1 MRPSWHRPGAAPTP
15 LASAR
20 VVASSRLDDVARR
33 IAAIDPALGQVID
46 AHGPRRLPPRPRV
59 GDRFETLAHSI
70 THQQLAGRAAA
81 TIWSR
86 VRATVPGDFTP
97 EAVVAVAPEA
107 LAAAGLSG
115 AKRAALT
122 DLAHHV
128 LDGRV
133 RLDRLGHATD
143 AEVVA
148 ELVQVRGIGP
158 WTAEMFLMFT
168 LRRPDV
174 WPIGDLG
181 VRTGWA
187 RAHGLDEAPDARR
200 LAEAG
205 EPFRPHRSLVAWY
218 CWRSCEPP
226 PL

>member
-1 MRPSWHRPGAAPTP
+1 M
-15 LASAR
+15 
-20 VVASSRLDDVARR
+20 
-33 IAAIDPALGQVID
+33 
-46 AHGPRRLPPRPRV
+46 
-59 GDRFETLAHSI
+59 AHSI

-86 VRATVPGDFTP
+86 VRATVPGPFTP
-97 EAVVAVAPEA
+97 EALVAVDPGD

-115 AKRAALT
+115 TKRAAVV

-133 RLDRLGHATD
+133 RLERLGHLAD
-143 AEVVA
+143 AEVVD

-174 WPIGDLG
+174 WPVGDLG
-181 VRTGWA
+181 VRAGWA
-187 RAHGLDEAPDARR
+187 RAHGLDDLPDARR
-200 LAEAG
+200 LAELG

-218 CWRSCEPP
+218 CWRACEPEP
-226 PL
+226 G